1 MAAAATG
8 AVKINADGVVHAA
21 SRLGGIGFM
30 ARNHAG
36 SFLACKLVVLNG
48 ISNSVHAKLL
58 AHVRRAANGHLVKAS
73 GFPSGCSAS

>member
-21 SRLGGIGFM
+21 SRLDGIGFM

-58 AHVRRAANGHLVKAS
+58 AVREGLFFAANQLIC
-73 GFPSGCSAS
+73 PT